1 MFESQVFLNLYF
13 RLKIM
18 FLFCAIK
25 AWLLCFSSVPSKHD
39 FYLMKHKVSEGI
51 LSIIWIIWSLR
62 KTGKLAL
69 QITGLLKTDGKITL
83 YDREKKHIDRFDN
96 N

>member
-1 MFESQVFLNLYF
+1 
-13 RLKIM
+13 
-18 FLFCAIK
+18 
-25 AWLLCFSSVPSKHD
+25 
-39 FYLMKHKVSEGI
+39 MKHKVSEGI

-83 YDREKKHIDRFDN
+83 YDRKKHIDRFDN